1 MTGANCYKLV
11 NRSSKGQLLSVTL
24 STSLGADSP
33 HAIAYGVGV
42 RASPRTD
49 CGRLAVFESADA
61 ARRFLSRCMMGKKD
75 APELYA
81 ASGEDLR
88 KARGP
93 AADLYLSL
101 DGGRRKLLPNDF
113 LPPGTLTA
121 RSVTLIERVPL

>member
-1 MTGANCYKLV
+1 M
-11 NRSSKGQLLSVTL
+11 
-24 STSLGADSP
+24 
-33 HAIAYGVGV
+33 
-42 RASPRTD
+42 
-49 CGRLAVFESADA
+49 
-61 ARRFLSRCMMGKKD
+61 SRCHDWDKRD

-81 ASGEDLR
+81 AFGKDLR

-121 RSVTLIERVPL
+121 RSVTLIEQSTAIIVRRKESTHERRHGRLHHQQFFRPC

>member
-1 MTGANCYKLV
+1 MTDANCYKLV
-11 NRSSKGQLLSVTL
+11 NRAEEKLLSIAL
-24 STSLGADSP
+24 SSLGADSP
-33 HAIAYGVGV
+33 HAVTYEIGRKTHPKTG
-42 RASPRTD
+42 

-61 ARRFLSRCMMGKKD
+61 ARRFMSRAILDKRD

-81 ASGEDLR
+81 AFGKDLR

-121 RSVTLIERVPL
+121 RSVTLIEQVPL

>member
-1 MTGANCYKLV
+1 MTKVNCYKLV
-11 NRSSKGQLLSVTL
+11 NRAEEKLLSVTL
-24 STSLGADSP
+24 STRLGADSP
-33 HAIAYGVGV
+33 HAVAYEIGEKACP
-42 RASPRTD
+42 RAG

-61 ARRFLSRCMMGKKD
+61 AHRFLSCCMMDERD

-81 ASGEDLR
+81 AFGEDLR

-101 DGGRRKLLPNDF
+101 NGDRRRLLPNEF

-121 RSVTLIERVPL
+121 RSVTLIEQVPL